1 MRIQI
6 HKNYFKKYWNQG
18 KWCNVP
24 EFLTFQTL
32 ADGTIAFSLEEDEE
46 IEDNK
51 LVIKKEE
58 CI

>member
-6 HKNYFKKYWNQG
+6 HKNYFKRYWNQN

-32 ADGTIAFSLEEDEE
+32 ADNTIAFSLEEDEE

-51 LVIKKEE
+51 LIIKK
-58 CI
+58 